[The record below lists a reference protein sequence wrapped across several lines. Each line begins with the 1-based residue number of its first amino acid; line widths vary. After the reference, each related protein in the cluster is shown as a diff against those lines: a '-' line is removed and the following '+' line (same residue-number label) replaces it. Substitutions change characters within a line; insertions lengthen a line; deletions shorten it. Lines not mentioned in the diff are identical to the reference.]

1 VNPTDLVAAAEA
13 SQDPLDSEALA
24 PPGWSIKGAPD
35 VNFAFR
41 CISEEETALAS
52 IDEQEAHAIAA
63 IKAHADA
70 LRAKRQ
76 PRVAFFTAKIVEYV
90 EAHKKELLTGKRR
103 SAEFLGGVASWRRKP
118 AKVVVTDKPAL
129 VEWLSQHGDPTLMRV
144 KVEPD
149 LKAIDAMILA
159 TGVLPPG
166 LDLEPESETLTV
178 TATALPQIS
187 ASIQKE
193 ITK

>member
-1 VNPTDLVAAAEA
+1 
-13 SQDPLDSEALA
+13 
-24 PPGWSIKGAPD
+24 

-41 CISEEETALAS
+41 CIGEEEAAIAS
-52 IDEQEAHAIAA
+52 IKAQRDHAVALIEAQAE
-63 IKAHADA
+63 A
-70 LRAKRQ
+70 LIAKRQ
-76 PRVAFFTAKIVEYV
+76 PRLAFMTAKIVEYV

-118 AKVVVTDKPAL
+118 AKVIVTDKPAL
-129 VEWLSQHGDPTLMRV
+129 VDWLSQNGDPALMRV

-178 TATALPQIS
+178 TATALPTIS
-187 ASIQKE
+187 ASVTKE
-193 ITK
+193 LP